1 MNTPR
6 PESDRSPCL
15 SRLNFRPF
23 HPQPPHNHF
32 ATIDFARYI
41 IVVTCPCLSL
51 DGLNESVG
59 PTSHGQGFAVC
70 QRTHRQVRPNQVH
83 FRYGLVVLLRML
95 STSTHV
101 NAVTFGFRRVT
112 LAWRGL
118 APHCSI
124 AFTGALALSLRD
136 RKAVAQPNENVAE
149 GIHLIKAIS

>member
-51 DGLNESVG
+51 DGLIESVG
-59 PTSHGQGFAVC
+59 PTSHGRGFAVC
-70 QRTHRQVRPNQVH
+70 QRAPRQVWPNQVH
-83 FRYGLVVLLRML
+83 FRYGLVVLLGLL
-95 STSTHV
+95 STFSRE
-101 NAVTFGFRRVT
+101 NAVTSGFRRVT
-112 LAWRGL
+112 FAWKGL
-118 APHCSI
+118 APYYSN
-124 AFTGALALSLRD
+124 AFTGALALPVPRQDSRRAIAID
-136 RKAVAQPNENVAE
+136 RYGRHPYD
-149 GIHLIKAIS
+149 